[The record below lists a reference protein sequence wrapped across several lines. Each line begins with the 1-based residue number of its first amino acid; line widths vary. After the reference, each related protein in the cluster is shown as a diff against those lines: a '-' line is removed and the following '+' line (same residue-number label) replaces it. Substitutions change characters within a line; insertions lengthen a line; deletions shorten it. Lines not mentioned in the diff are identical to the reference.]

1 MTFSNTAATGETATS
16 GGRGASGAAR
26 AGGAGHPCDIRRA
39 WEAFHQEG
47 TTSPAVRPAVIASW
61 QRSRAHAIAA
71 SCAGAPVVSEAEL
84 HRRRQQN
91 LRLVHAARP
100 AMEEA
105 RALLADAHSML
116 VLADPAGTI
125 LETEGDLRA
134 VDTGHEVRLQRG
146 GVWREA
152 EIGTN
157 AIGTALAAG
166 RPVQIHADEHF
177 CAAVQRWTCAAA
189 PVRHPTEHT
198 VLGAVDISG
207 STDTFNP
214 QNLAHAVALAHQIEA
229 VLSRRIAREHDL
241 VLRHFLN
248 KRSLW
253 LSEEIIAFSR
263 AGALIFST
271 DLALKELARRND
283 AALIG
288 DRLVP
293 VRESAPADWARRV
306 GELLPGASLEIVR
319 ADGEEIGGVV
329 VLHAPRRS
337 RAGVRDAPRP
347 APAPPHA
354 GFEDI
359 IGESPALVAARETA
373 RRMADSGMPVLLEG
387 ETGVGKEVF
396 ARAIHGARAPAGPFV
411 PVNCGGL
418 PRDLIASEL
427 FGYEKGA
434 FTGADAGGRPG
445 KVEAADGGLLCL
457 DEMGEM
463 PLELQSYLLRVLED
477 GIVYRVGGHTG
488 RRVSLRLVSMTNRDL
503 SAEVAAGRFR
513 RDLYYRIAALRL
525 AIPPLRER
533 GDDVL
538 LLLDHHARRA
548 AAAADR
554 PAPRFTAAALAALRA
569 HSWPGNVRELRNV
582 ADMLVAMT
590 DPARP
595 IDADDLPAEVRGAAV
610 AAEVRAA
617 AVAAGPPADEATDLK
632 SLERSAI
639 LAAVEAAGGNLSKA
653 AKTLRIARST
663 LYLRLAAWEREPR
676 RP

>member
-1 MTFSNTAATGETATS
+1 MTVSTIAITTS
-16 GGRGASGAAR
+16 GVSCASSTPTAQELK
-26 AGGAGHPCDIRRA
+26 RA
-39 WEAFHQEG
+39 WESFHQEG
-47 TTSPAVRPAVIASW
+47 VASPAVRPAVIASW
-61 QRSRAHAIAA
+61 QRSRAHRIAA
-71 SCAGAPVVSEAEL
+71 SRAEAPLVSEAEL

-100 AMEEA
+100 AMDEA

-116 VLADPAGTI
+116 ILTDPSGTI
-125 LETEGDLRA
+125 LETEGDARA
-134 VDTGHEVRLQRG
+134 VDTGLAVKLQRG
-146 GVWREA
+146 GVWQEA

-166 RPVQIHADEHF
+166 KPVQIHGDEHF

-189 PVRHPTEHT
+189 PVRHPTENN

-229 VLSRRIAREHDL
+229 VLARRIALEQDL

-253 LSEEIIAFSR
+253 LSEEVIAFSR
-263 AGALIFST
+263 TGALIFST
-271 DLALKELARRND
+271 DRALKELVRRND
-283 AALIG
+283 TVLAG
-288 DRLVP
+288 GRLMP
-293 VRESAPADWARRV
+293 VRESDPSEWVQRM

-319 ADGEEIGGVV
+319 EEGEEIGGVV
-329 VLHAPRRS
+329 VLHAPRRLRTS
-337 RAGVRDAPRP
+337 GREAPHLASP
-347 APAPPHA
+347 EAPT

-359 IGESPALVAARETA
+359 IGESPTLIAAREKA
-373 RRMADSGMPVLLEG
+373 RRMAESGVPVLLEG

-396 ARAIHGARAPAGPFV
+396 ARAIHGARLPCGPFV

-434 FTGADAGGRPG
+434 FTGADAGGRAG
-445 KVEAADGGLLCL
+445 KVEAANGGLLCL
-457 DEMGEM
+457 DEIGEM

-477 GIVYRVGGHTG
+477 GVVYRVGGHAA
-488 RRVSLRLVSMTNRDL
+488 RRVELRLVSMTNRDL
-503 SAEVAAGRFR
+503 SAEVSAGRFR

-533 GDDVL
+533 GDDIL
-538 LLLDHHARRA
+538 LLMEHYARRS
-548 AAAADR
+548 
-554 PAPRFTAAALAALRA
+554 ALAAGRPTPRFSGPVRDALKA
-569 HSWPGNVRELRNV
+569 HAWPGNVRELRNV

-590 DPARP
+590 DPTRP
-595 IDADDLPAEVRGAAV
+595 IELDDLPADIRGPGAV
-610 AAEVRAA
+610 PVEE
-617 AVAAGPPADEATDLK
+617 GNDLK

-639 LAAVEAAGGNLSKA
+639 LAAVEASGGNLSKA
-653 AKTLRIARST
+653 AKSLGIARST
-663 LYLRLAAWEREPR
+663 LYLRLAAWERDSVPR
-676 RP
+676 ERRQ